1 MLQNHAGQKPVWHNP
16 SHSYRWKKLGERRRK
31 EKRLEGGGEGVLYEM
46 CDDLQLGR
54 YGIS

>member
-1 MLQNHAGQKPVWHNP
+1 MQDKNQFGTIHHIVTDGKSWVNVEG
-16 SHSYRWKKLGERRRK
+16 RKKDWR
-31 EKRLEGGGEGVLYEM
+31 GGEGVLYEM